1 MLFNLGKYELLI
13 ILFAWV
19 FLVFGASGA
28 VWICLRLAR
37 AARRGG
43 GAAGRKDSVGS
54 EGQFVRRDTGVR
66 KSEAG
71 EDRTKEGMGRKGEA
85 E

>member
-28 VWICLRLAR
+28 VWLCLRLAR
-37 AARRGG
+37 AARGKK
-43 GAAGRKDSVGS
+43 GASGRKVSSGPD
-54 EGQFVRRDTGVR
+54 GQFVRRDTGGR
-66 KSEAG
+66 ESEVG
-71 EDRTKEGMGRKGEA
+71 ENRTKSGMGRKGET